1 MSGYADFASFYDRLT
16 GDVGYPQRAG
26 YLTGLL
32 AENGVEKGTVLDLAC
47 GTGSLTLELARR
59 GYEMIGVD
67 ASPDMLCV
75 ARGKCMQ
82 AGAGVL
88 FLCQAMEALD
98 LYGTV
103 NAAVC
108 TLDSLNHI
116 TDPDTLREVFRRVS
130 LFLEPGGL
138 FIFDVNT
145 PYKHREILGDNTFVY
160 DLEGLYCVWQNAYDA
175 QDDTVDILLDFF
187 EEGEDGSY
195 TRSGEQF
202 AERAYSHETLCAL
215 LDDVG
220 LSLIGCYEEMMR
232 TPPQKDTQRAVYL
245 VKKERIQG

>member
-1 MSGYADFASFYDRLT
+1 MSGYADFAAFYDMLT
-16 GDVGYPQRAG
+16 DDVGYPRRADD
-26 YLTGLL
+26 LSGLL

-75 ARGKCMQ
+75 AREKCMR
-82 AGAGVL
+82 AGEDVL
-88 FLCQAMEALD
+88 FLCQPMEALD

-116 TDPDTLREVFRRVS
+116 TDPDTLREVFQRVS

-160 DLEGLYCVWQNAYDA
+160 DLDGLYCIWQNAFDA
-175 QDDTVDILLDFF
+175 QTGRVEILLDFF
-187 EEGEDGSY
+187 AQEPDGAY
-195 TRSGEQF
+195 RRSAEQF

-220 LSLIGCYEEMMR
+220 LSVIGCYEEMTR

-245 VKKERIQG
+245 VKKERI